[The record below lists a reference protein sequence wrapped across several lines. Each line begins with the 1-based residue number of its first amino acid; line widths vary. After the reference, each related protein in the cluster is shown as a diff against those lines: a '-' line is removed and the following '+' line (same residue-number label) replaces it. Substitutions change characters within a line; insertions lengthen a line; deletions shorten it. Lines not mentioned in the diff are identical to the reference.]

1 MFGRTRKSHNQIQI
15 YKEHINNKHR
25 KQTVF
30 LCAHAAS
37 PYLRPQITTMDVAAV
52 RAMAAPFSCAI
63 LRRGDKFLAEVR
75 GADAQAA
82 AGHLTCYGGK
92 RERGETSIHCVIR
105 ELHEELGW
113 SPDDMPAEPVCS
125 LLVDGYLIAHFYEAD
140 VDRTD
145 FEVEQ
150 GRSFAFVSESDVR
163 WSPWH
168 ARVLAA
174 KRHNDAIAIFD
185 DGGDP
190 AATLELLRRLP
201 TAGEEG
207 LERRYYEP
215 L

>member
-1 MFGRTRKSHNQIQI
+1 MG
-15 YKEHINNKHR
+15 
-25 KQTVF
+25 KQGAQLILLALPIAALRMTTV
-30 LCAHAAS
+30 
-37 PYLRPQITTMDVAAV
+37 DVAAV
-52 RAMAAPFSCAI
+52 RAAAAPFSCAI
-63 LRRGDKFLAEVR
+63 LRRGDQFLAEVR

-82 AGHLTCYGGK
+82 AGRLTCYGGK
-92 RERGETSIHCVIR
+92 RERGETSLQCVVR
-105 ELHEELGW
+105 ELNEELGW
-113 SPDDMPAEPVCS
+113 APDDIPAEPACS
-125 LLVDGYLIAHFYEAD
+125 LLVDGYLIAHFYEAS

-145 FEVEQ
+145 FVTE
-150 GRSFAFVSESDVR
+150 GRSFEFVDASDER

-174 KRHNDAIAIFD
+174 RGDAVAIFD

-190 AATLELLRRLP
+190 SATLALLRAVP